1 MLAWISHR
9 FFIVDGVKAETL
21 VVLVN
26 VLYFKDD
33 WKDDPFDEDQD
44 LIEPFTLRDGATVDT
59 NFMESDSLQVGYQDL
74 DNVEIVS
81 IPFKT
86 EDFHFV
92 VVVPKGDSGKIV

>member
-1 MLAWISHR
+1 M
-9 FFIVDGVKAETL
+9 KAETL

-59 NFMESDSLQVGYQDL
+59 NFMESDSIQVGYQDL

-81 IPFKT
+81 VPFKT
-86 EDFHFV
+86 DGFHFV
-92 VVVPKGDSGKIV
+92 VVSPKDNSGKIV